1 MEKEQNVGMSW
12 KKMGGGGILDETKQ
26 RTNVNSKVVT
36 FQGSNLSRG
45 TVIKVK
51 WSGRDGGIEA
61 FGSIICKGSLSKFR
75 FHVSHV

>member
-12 KKMGGGGILDETKQ
+12 KKKGGGGILDETEQ
-26 RTNVNSKVVT
+26 RTNVNSKVVS

-45 TVIKVK
+45 TVMKVK

-61 FGSIICKGSLSKFR
+61 FGSIICKGFLSKFR

>member
-12 KKMGGGGILDETKQ
+12 KKMGGGGIPDETER

-36 FQGSNLSRG
+36 FQGSNRSRG

-61 FGSIICKGSLSKFR
+61 FGSIICKGSVSKFR

>member
-12 KKMGGGGILDETKQ
+12 KKMGGGGILDETER

-36 FQGSNLSRG
+36 FQGSNLSR
-45 TVIKVK
+45 VIKVK

-75 FHVSHV
+75 FHVAHV

>member
-12 KKMGGGGILDETKQ
+12 KKMGGGGILDETEQ

-36 FQGSNLSRG
+36 FQGSNLSHG

-51 WSGRDGGIEA
+51 WTGRDGGIEA
-61 FGSIICKGSLSKFR
+61 FGSIICKGFLSKFR
-75 FHVSHV
+75 FHVTHV